1 MSMSSRPDAI
11 TSSQPLGAQ
20 GFARRVSTL
29 LYAKPRARLAL
40 LLAAP
45 LTWLVLIYIA
55 SLAALLIT
63 ALWSVDEYTGAVK
76 MTWSLDN
83 ITQVITGALYQA
95 VTLRTVGVALLVTV
109 VDILI
114 ALPIAF
120 FMAKVA
126 KQRTQKILVAFGD
139 QIAFEDTL
147 DEALDALFGGDS
159 GANSGSETKPETPG
173 STSSG
178 TVDAANPALSAALA
192 ATQDQRH

>member
-11 TSSQPLGAQ
+11 SSSQPLGAQ

-95 VTLRTVGVALLVTV
+95 VTLRTHSSIGVCGSLRTTPICLSLATV
-109 VDILI
+109 P
-114 ALPIAF
+114 AGG
-120 FMAKVA
+120 
-126 KQRTQKILVAFGD
+126 GD
-139 QIAFEDTL
+139 QEAMERTL
-147 DEALDALFGGDS
+147 RKKF
-159 GANSGSETKPETPG
+159 
-173 STSSG
+173 
-178 TVDAANPALSAALA
+178 
-192 ATQDQRH
+192 